1 MPDVRRRGSRWWSGS
16 RSTRR
21 TRSTTR
27 PPNRSLTVVPV
38 FSRPRSPR
46 SAARRSTTGT
56 LPTIAGPVRQ
66 KRDTVSADTQELER
80 SALERKDRD
89 ELQTIAIALGG
100 KPGSRAKKADIVD
113 LILELAGPTPA
124 PAPTTGAA
132 ATDGADPAATSP
144 RTRRSRGRAAAPADV
159 VD

>member
-66 KRDTVSADTQELER
+66 KRDTVSADATELER

-89 ELQTIAIALGG
+89 ELHTIATALGG
-100 KPGSRAKKADIVD
+100 KPGSRAKKADMVD
-113 LILELAGPTPA
+113 LILQLAGVTPGPEGRDDGSAADADADAKPA
-124 PAPTTGAA
+124 PRRTRTRAAA
-132 ATDGADPAATSP
+132 AT
-144 RTRRSRGRAAAPADV
+144 AAASAD
-159 VD
+159 